1 MFSELHRCWCI
12 LTDDKGSMEPIAKYF
27 STPVPVT
34 MLPTEVK
41 SRLNFKLRGVENL
54 EANKLK

>member
-1 MFSELHRCWCI
+1 MFSELHRCRCI
-12 LTDDKGSMEPIAKYF
+12 LTDDKGSMEPVAKYF

>member
-1 MFSELHRCWCI
+1 MFSELHRCRRI
-12 LTDDKGSMEPIAKYF
+12 LTDDKGSVEPIAKYF
-27 STPVPVT
+27 STPVPVM